1 MTSLLAALPPARR
14 RAEEFDAALDGART
28 DARTSALVGI
38 AERLR
43 ATQPVVP
50 RPEFVAQFRGR
61 LMAEATTVLTPT
73 NATLT
78 LPARKPGARERRWAA
93 AAAAFVLVGG
103 SAGMAVAADSSLPGQ
118 ALYPVKRGIEQAQ
131 AHLAITSAGRGHALL
146 GQADT
151 RLAEVKG
158 LLAAGSTDRAQV
170 PSTLGA
176 FTAQARQG
184 TALLLAS
191 YRDSRNPASVVAV
204 RRFAAHALGTL
215 VTLQPQVPAAAHN
228 ELARAANTLQR
239 IDARASRLCESCA
252 ASLPP
257 LRMPPTVLTATQVDR
272 ALAQAHGHH
281 LNNSHPV
288 VVDTSTLR
296 RVLAGHR
303 QHRPGS
309 TTEPD
314 QTASG
319 SGVAPTQS
327 PTEAPSGAPGTSS
340 TGASASGGDAS
351 SNLPGTGTAT
361 TNVGKT
367 VKKTLHKTTDQLGDL
382 TQTLLPDPTLLP

>member
-14 RAEEFDAALDGART
+14 RAEGFAAALDGART

-38 AERLR
+38 ADRLR

-61 LMAEATTVLTPT
+61 LMAEASTVLTPT

-131 AHLAITSAGRGHALL
+131 AHLSITSAGRGHALL

-170 PSTLGA
+170 PSTLDA
-176 FTAQARQG
+176 FTSQAHQG
-184 TALLLAS
+184 TGLLLAS

-204 RRFAAHALGTL
+204 RRFTAHALGTL

-239 IDARASRLCESCA
+239 IDLRASRLCASCA

-257 LRMPPTVLTATQVDR
+257 LRMPPTVLTAAQVDR
-272 ALAQAHGHH
+272 ALARAHDHH

-309 TTEPD
+309 TTSPD
-314 QTASG
+314 HTASG
-319 SGVAPTQS
+319 SGVARTQS

-340 TGASASGGDAS
+340 AGSSAPGGDAS

-361 TNVGKT
+361 TTVGKT
-367 VKKTLHKTTDQLGDL
+367 VKKTIHKSTDQLGDL